1 MHWIN
6 DPAERQSIISKMRR
20 TRWAECFDAADA
32 HSIFVKYQFRYGFN
46 LADKLSEALWRY
58 QAFSKR
64 RQQPFAQEEL
74 ASGEI
79 ASIETAI
86 HIGLW
91 KAHNQRTYQQRT
103 QAGRVSAAAKFFR
116 NSNRK
121 LGRPTDLRMVSF
133 LRTLG
138 AIYEDGTGNK
148 PAITRSPGKGFR
160 GSAYRFAVDVCL
172 AAKVNL
178 SEHHLREMEFKRR
191 KRLEPQKTTSID
203 KLLIGWSNKKT

>member
-1 MHWIN
+1 MEWIS
-6 DPAERQSIISKMRR
+6 DPIERQKIIAKLRR
-20 TRWAECFDAADA
+20 PRWAGFFDETDA
-32 HSIFVKYQFRYGFN
+32 QSIFVKYQFRDEFN
-46 LADKLSEALWRY
+46 LADKLSEAVWRY
-58 QAFSKR
+58 QVFNDR
-64 RQQPFAQEEL
+64 RQKPFTQEEL
-74 ASGEI
+74 ATGEI

-86 HIGLW
+86 HLGLW
-91 KAHNQRTYQQRT
+91 KAHNQRTHQQRT

-172 AAKVNL
+172 AARINL
-178 SEHHLREMEFKRR
+178 SEHHLREMEFRRR
-191 KRLEPQKTTSID
+191 KRLEPKKTTSID